1 MLSGKKG
8 IIAPL
13 REPVL
18 AQHNKVIDSIEEVV
32 YKVDYRNVRDLI
44 IARLRKEFPTSS
56 FVEPLCAHLSQMG
69 RTKLDTFNDIILI
82 LPSKRRIHFITPLRE
97 GTPMFYTIESFDSLV
112 PNDMKKRTLFG
123 IEY

>member
-13 REPVL
+13 REPQPQ
-18 AQHNKVIDSIEEVV
+18 QHNKVIDSEEVI

-44 IARLRKEFPTSS
+44 IARLRKEFPTAS